1 MESNPST
8 DVVAL
13 VLADHRAV
21 RKLFA
26 DFESA
31 SGDERVA
38 LWRTIVRELAVHETA
53 EEEIV
58 HPAARR
64 YVDGGDDIVEARLA
78 EESAAKQTL
87 ADLERLDIGDPNF
100 TSRFRAFS
108 TDVLTHADRE
118 EQEELAGLRAS
129 TSEQDRE
136 RMGKLFGVAKSVAPT
151 HGHAHAPESAT
162 GNVVVGPV
170 VALMDRVRDA
180 IRDAREKRAS

>member
-1 MESNPST
+1 MDADQLT
-8 DVVAL
+8 DVVDL
-13 VLADHRAV
+13 VLADHRTV

-31 SGDERVA
+31 GADQRVD
-38 LWRTIVRELAVHETA
+38 LWRAIVRALAVHETA

-64 YVDGGDDIVEARLA
+64 YLDGGDDIVDARVA

-87 ADLERLDIGDPNF
+87 AELERLDVANPDF
-100 TSRFRAFS
+100 MTRFRVFS
-108 TDVLTHADRE
+108 TDVLTHAGHE
-118 EQEELAGLRAS
+118 EQEELSGLRAS
-129 TSEQDRE
+129 TSDDDRE
-136 RMGKLFGVAKSVAPT
+136 RMGKLFGVAKSAAPT